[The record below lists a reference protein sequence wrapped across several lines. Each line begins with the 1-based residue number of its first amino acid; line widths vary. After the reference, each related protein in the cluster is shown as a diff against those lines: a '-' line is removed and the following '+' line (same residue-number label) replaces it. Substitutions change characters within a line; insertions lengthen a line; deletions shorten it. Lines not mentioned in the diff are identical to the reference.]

1 MLRMRVMD
9 TIYGFVKLK
18 IQVRKKNKIS
28 SSSLQVHSIDV
39 FVFLESV
46 FQLDRTLYNF
56 ISVWQMKLFTRYL
69 KSKGCVGKRTI
80 VAWGG

>member
-18 IQVRKKNKIS
+18 IQNKIS

-69 KSKGCVGKRTI
+69 KSKGCVVTI